1 MTYSFN
7 AIQSI
12 AIILGFLLVGY
23 TLQKNI
29 PALKSNFIPAP
40 FIGGL
45 VCGVL
50 MLALAPYLAIQLDTS
65 LMVVFVAGFFASVGL
80 RSNKTVISQGF
91 GKQMLFLA
99 IVVALA
105 VLQNVVSIGLA
116 AAFGLGREGA
126 LLHGSLVFMG
136 DAGLGSL
143 YKGLGGANLPLLGG
157 VSALAV
163 ILGTLLGGQVFKL
176 LQSKVDLTSTVRPPA
191 APFGPMEL
199 LKYLFI
205 FGLTVGLGFL
215 PMQNGLGKWITPIG
229 GAFLFGV
236 IIRLVL
242 DKTKWF
248 ELQVPHVNLIGNF
261 SLSLFLTFVFA
272 TLKWD
277 TLVKL
282 AASSIAITIAQAAL
296 VFVVALF
303 IVLKLYGNNALAVYI
318 ATGLPGFA
326 LGVPA
331 STMSTLQCVTENM
344 GAIPMVLFVVPPV
357 GAWLIGVL
365 NPYIIQ
371 IFF

>member
-7 AIQSI
+7 TIQSI
-12 AIILGFLLVGY
+12 AIILGSLLIGY
-23 TLQKNI
+23 TLQKRV
-29 PALKSNFIPAP
+29 PGLKVNFVPAP

-45 VCGVL
+45 ICGLL
-50 MLALAPYLAIQLDTS
+50 MLTLAPYIALQLDTS

-80 RSNKTVISQGF
+80 RSNKTVVSQGF
-91 GKQMLFLA
+91 GKQMLFLV
-99 IVVALA
+99 IVIGLA
-105 VLQNVVSIGLA
+105 VLQNIVSIGLA
-116 AAFGLGREGA
+116 ASLGLGREGA
-126 LLHGSLVFMG
+126 LLHGSLAFMG
-136 DAGLGSL
+136 DAGLAPL
-143 YKGLGGANLPLLGG
+143 YKELGGANTPLLGG
-157 VSALAV
+157 VSALAIV
-163 ILGTLLGGQVFKL
+163 LGTLLGGQVFKR
-176 LQSKVDLTSTVRPPA
+176 LQSKVDLTTTVRPPA

-205 FGLTVGLGFL
+205 FGLTIGLGFL

-229 GAFLFGV
+229 GSFLFGV

-277 TLVKL
+277 TLVNL
-282 AASSIAITIAQAAL
+282 TASSVLITLVQVGIVFLTAAY
-296 VFVVALF
+296 V
-303 IVLKLYGNNALAVYI
+303 IPKLYGNNALAAYI

-326 LGVPA
+326 LGIPA
-331 STMSTLQCVTENM
+331 STMSTLQCVAENM

-357 GAWLIGVL
+357 GAWLIAVL

-371 IFF
+371 LLF

>member
-7 AIQSI
+7 TIQSI
-12 AIILGFLLVGY
+12 AIILGFLLIGY
-23 TLQKNI
+23 TLQKKV
-29 PALKSNFIPAP
+29 PGLKTNFVPAP

-45 VCGVL
+45 VCGVIL
-50 MLALAPYLAIQLDTS
+50 LLLSPYITIQLDTS
-65 LMVVFVAGFFASVGL
+65 LMVVFVSGFFASVGL
-80 RSNKTVISQGF
+80 RSNKAIITQGL
-91 GKQMLFLA
+91 GKQMLFLT

-105 VLQNVVSIGLA
+105 VLQNILSIGLA

-126 LLHGSLVFMG
+126 LLHGSLAFMG

-143 YKGLGGANLPLLGG
+143 YKELGGANLPLLGG
-157 VSALAV
+157 VSALAIV
-163 ILGTLLGGQVFKL
+163 LGTLLGGQVFKR

-215 PMQNGLGKWITPIG
+215 PMQHGLGKWITPIG
-229 GAFLFGV
+229 GALLFGV
-236 IIRLVL
+236 IIRLIH

-277 TLVKL
+277 TLVSL
-282 AASSIAITIAQAAL
+282 TASSVFITLVQSGAVFIVA
-296 VFVVALF
+296 VFV
-303 IVLKLYGNNALAVYI
+303 IPKLYGKNALSAFI
-318 ATGLPGFA
+318 ATGLPG
-326 LGVPA
+326 
-331 STMSTLQCVTENM
+331 
-344 GAIPMVLFVVPPV
+344 
-357 GAWLIGVL
+357 
-365 NPYIIQ
+365 
-371 IFF
+371 

>member
-7 AIQSI
+7 TIQSI

-23 TLQKNI
+23 TLQKKI
-29 PALKSNFIPAP
+29 PSLKDNFVPAP

-45 VCGVL
+45 ACGVF
-50 MLALAPYLAIQLDTS
+50 MLALTPYITIQLDTS

-99 IVVALA
+99 IVVGLA
-105 VLQNVVSIGLA
+105 FLQNVVSIGLA

-126 LLHGSLVFMG
+126 LLHGSLAFMG
-136 DAGLGSL
+136 DAGLGPL
-143 YKGLGGANLPLLGG
+143 FTELGGVSLPLLGG
-157 VSALAV
+157 VSTLAV
-163 ILGTLLGGQVFKL
+163 IVGTLLGGQVFRC
-176 LQSKVDLTSTVRPPA
+176 LQGKADLSSTIKPPA
-191 APFGPMEL
+191 APFGPMEP

-215 PMQNGLGKWITPIG
+215 PLQNGLGKWITPIG
-229 GAFLFGV
+229 GAFLFGLMV
-236 IIRLVL
+236 RLVL

-277 TLVKL
+277 TIAKL
-282 AASSIAITIAQAAL
+282 TASSIAITVVQTAL
-296 VFVVALF
+296 VFLVAVF
-303 IVLKLYGNNALAVYI
+303 VIRKLYGNNALAAYI

-326 LGVPA
+326 LGIPA
-331 STMSTLQCVTENM
+331 STMSTLQCVSENM

-357 GAWLIGVL
+357 GAWLIALL

-371 IFF
+371 LFF

>member
-1 MTYSFN
+1 MSYSFN
-7 AIQSI
+7 TIQSI
-12 AIILGFLLVGY
+12 AIILGFLLFGY
-23 TLQKNI
+23 TLQKRV
-29 PALKSNFIPAP
+29 PGLKANFIPAP

-45 VCGVL
+45 VCGVIL
-50 MLALAPYLAIQLDTS
+50 LLLAPYITLQLDTS

-80 RSNKTVISQGF
+80 RSNKSVLTRGF

-99 IVVALA
+99 IVVVLA
-105 VLQNVVSIGLA
+105 VLQNIVSIGLA
-116 AAFGLGREGA
+116 AAFGLSREGA
-126 LLHGSLVFMG
+126 LLHGSLAFMG

-143 YKGLGGANLPLLGG
+143 YKELGGANLPLLGG

-176 LQSKVDLTSTVRPPA
+176 LQSKVDLTGTIRPPA
-191 APFGPMEL
+191 ASFGPMEL

-215 PMQNGLGKWITPIG
+215 PMQNGLGQWVTPIG
-229 GAFLFGV
+229 GAFLFGM

-272 TLKWD
+272 TLKWENLMKLSVSS
-277 TLVKL
+277 LV
-282 AASSIAITIAQAAL
+282 ITVVQVAL
-296 VFVVALF
+296 VFVVAVF
-303 IVLKLYGNNALAVYI
+303 IILKLYGNNALAAYI

-326 LGVPA
+326 LGIPA

-357 GAWLIGVL
+357 GAWLIAVL
-365 NPYIIQ
+365 NPYIIRL
-371 IFF
+371 FF